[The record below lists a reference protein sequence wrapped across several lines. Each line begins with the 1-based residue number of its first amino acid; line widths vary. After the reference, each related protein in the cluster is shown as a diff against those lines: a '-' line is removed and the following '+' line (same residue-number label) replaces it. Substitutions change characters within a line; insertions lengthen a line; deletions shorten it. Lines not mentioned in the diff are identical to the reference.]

1 MQKLMPQVA
10 GQALKELEAWGIKPR
25 EKENAAALVREGVIV
40 QLHTTAD
47 YPRRMLPDAKLV
59 STFLAHERNKIQDSY
74 RQLLGF
80 LRSLPAFQDG
90 NPK

>member
-1 MQKLMPQVA
+1 
-10 GQALKELEAWGIKPR
+10 
-25 EKENAAALVREGVIV
+25 
-40 QLHTTAD
+40 
-47 YPRRMLPDAKLV
+47 MLPDAKLV